1 MKDIDIW
8 NEPPVRFKALMYLMV
23 HGKDKSTR
31 LLANQ
36 WNMSKSSAQRIIEGW
51 DKSGTKSIRITIIKN
66 KDLKKTSGTN
76 LGQKRDSIQPIFQDY
91 FKVKITKEEYCEL
104 INKFGKSI
112 VDTKIRHMHT
122 YLVDRPRKKYSN
134 HYNTL
139 EAWVLKDTN
148 NGTYKNSTREDRK
161 NESARRAFEF
171 AATVRTRK
179 AHSNDNIPNPGE
191 DE

>member
-91 FKVKITKEEYCEL
+91 LQSK
-104 INKFGKSI
+104 
-112 VDTKIRHMHT
+112 
-122 YLVDRPRKKYSN
+122 
-134 HYNTL
+134 
-139 EAWVLKDTN
+139 N
-148 NGTYKNSTREDRK
+148 N
-161 NESARRAFEF
+161 
-171 AATVRTRK
+171 
-179 AHSNDNIPNPGE
+179 
-191 DE
+191 